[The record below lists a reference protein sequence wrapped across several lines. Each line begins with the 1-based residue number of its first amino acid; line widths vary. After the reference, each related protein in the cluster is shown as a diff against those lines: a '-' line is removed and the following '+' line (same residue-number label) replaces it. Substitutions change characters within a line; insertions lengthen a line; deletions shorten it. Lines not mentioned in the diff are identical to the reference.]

1 MASITEAAPNTF
13 ALWKKLLSWVYRA
26 SDPIASFLA
35 SLALDL
41 ARLIVCGMNAIYF
54 SARSS
59 WLNATPLPD
68 DCYLLPRVN
77 SLLQLLHILEVLMTV
92 LSPLCTVAFASA
104 IFRRENTYTMGIL
117 AIAVIAISIAVAAIA
132 LALQIL
138 IQPSLDMQTILK
150 IRPDLSSEDVLSEW
164 ENFMN
169 PGPIPI
175 AFTLF
180 LVTGGFQIMAVSVRH
195 LIPSPQRLPKQIL
208 PFVMEKHKRK
218 SAIGEPEAST
228 LGTEL
233 VTGVEPGPL
242 ARLFDDYEK
251 RGLIST
257 HIDLEVRQ
265 SNIASV
271 RGCLHGLYSLLI

>member
-1 MASITEAAPNTF
+1 MARITEAAPNTF

-26 SDPIASFLA
+26 SDPRAFFRLA
-35 SLALDL
+35 FTVDP
-41 ARLIVCGMNAIYF
+41 ARLIVCGINASYS

-59 WLNATPLPD
+59 WLKATRLPD

-77 SLLQLLHILEVLMTV
+77 SLLQLLYILEVLMAV
-92 LSPLCTVAFASA
+92 LSPLCTVAFACA
-104 IFRRENTYTMGIL
+104 IFRRENTYTMGVV
-117 AIAVIAISIAVAAIA
+117 AIAVIAISIAVAAIV
-132 LALQIL
+132 LALRTL
-138 IQPSLDMQTILK
+138 IRPSLDMQTIIK
-150 IRPDLSSEDVLSEW
+150 IRPDLSSEDVLSDW

-169 PGPIPI
+169 PGLIVFVFI
-175 AFTLF
+175 LF

-195 LIPSPQRLPKQIL
+195 LIPSPQRLPKQIQ

-271 RGCLHGLYSLLI
+271 RGCLHGLYSLVT

>member
-1 MASITEAAPNTF
+1 MARITEAAPDAF
-13 ALWKKLLSWVYRA
+13 ALPPNIFPTLCFV
-26 SDPIASFLA
+26 
-35 SLALDL
+35 LDL
-41 ARLIVCGMNAIYF
+41 LRLAFCGVNARTF
-54 SARSS
+54 SARST
-59 WLNATPLPD
+59 WLNPTPLPD

-77 SLLQLLHILEVLMTV
+77 SLLQPLYVLAVLVAV
-92 LSPLCTVAFASA
+92 LSPLCTVCFLTMVSQ
-104 IFRRENTYTMGIL
+104 REAKYTGAVL
-117 AIAVIAISIAVAAIA
+117 FIAMITISIVVAAVV
-132 LALQIL
+132 LALQTL

-150 IRPDLSSEDVLSEW
+150 IRPDLSSEDVLFYW
-164 ENFMN
+164 ETFMRAD
-169 PGPIPI
+169 ITLAVFI
-175 AFTLF
+175 LF
-180 LVTGGFQIMAVSVRH
+180 LVSGGIQIMAVSARH
-195 LIPSPQRLPKQIL
+195 LIPSPKRLPKQIQ

-251 RGLIST
+251 LGLIST

-265 SNIASV
+265 SNIASL